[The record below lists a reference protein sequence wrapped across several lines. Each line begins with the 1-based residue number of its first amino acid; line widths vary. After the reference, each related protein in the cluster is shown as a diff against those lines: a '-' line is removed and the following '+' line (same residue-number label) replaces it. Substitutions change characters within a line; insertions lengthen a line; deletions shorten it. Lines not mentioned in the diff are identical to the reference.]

1 MKREKTTST
10 VMKVY
15 QAKCLINKD
24 NFIMRLAKLFIG
36 APVALLSNNLN
47 TLTDGRGARG
57 GVFFII

>member
-10 VMKVY
+10 VMKAY

-24 NFIMRLAKLFIG
+24 NFITRGLAKLFIG
-36 APVALLSNNLN
+36 APVAWLSNNLN

-57 GVFFII
+57 GVFL